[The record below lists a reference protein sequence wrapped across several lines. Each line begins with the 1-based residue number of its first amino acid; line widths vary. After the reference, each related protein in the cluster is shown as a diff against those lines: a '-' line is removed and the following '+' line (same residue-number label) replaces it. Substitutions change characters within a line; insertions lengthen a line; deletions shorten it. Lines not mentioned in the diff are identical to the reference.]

1 MDMHSGLLP
10 GQFRRID
17 ATPEK
22 PWRVLQVRKRVRD
35 AGFQF
40 VDVCWR
46 RVGKPLLGLGPNV
59 LVRIELRS
67 IGGKVVQMKSSA
79 AMQIQTHGF
88 VPMDLR
94 AVPQEDNFAS
104 KVAQQQTEKLD
115 DPLSVDVVP
124 VAAEIHADPLPGRGD
139 RERGDDREPIVPI
152 AMAKDRRLS
161 DWRPG
166 LSDVRGEHEA
176 AFVEEDQMSPEQTG
190 VFLYRANRP
199 VSIWQSP
206 PRCAPSPGA
215 PVFARSIPIVEAATA
230 GHRSVRNARRTASRS
245 DPTLGATSRDPWRIP
260 PLGHRRPA
268 SSSALQF
275 GPVSAELAAPE
286 SVWCANRAFRP
297 ADRLDATVLLSS
309 PTTSQPKPP
318 SDRSRPSPATRS
330 LSGGAFPTAVD
341 CPEVSCLHT

>member
-1 MDMHSGLLP
+1 
-10 GQFRRID
+10 
-17 ATPEK
+17 
-22 PWRVLQVRKRVRD
+22 
-35 AGFQF
+35 
-40 VDVCWR
+40 
-46 RVGKPLLGLGPNV
+46 
-59 LVRIELRS
+59 
-67 IGGKVVQMKSSA
+67 
-79 AMQIQTHGF
+79 
-88 VPMDLR
+88 
-94 AVPQEDNFAS
+94 
-104 KVAQQQTEKLD
+104 
-115 DPLSVDVVP
+115 
-124 VAAEIHADPLPGRGD
+124 
-139 RERGDDREPIVPI
+139 
-152 AMAKDRRLS
+152 
-161 DWRPG
+161 
-166 LSDVRGEHEA
+166 HEA

-268 SSSALQF
+268 SSSALPF

-341 CPEVSCLHT
+341 CLEVSCLQT